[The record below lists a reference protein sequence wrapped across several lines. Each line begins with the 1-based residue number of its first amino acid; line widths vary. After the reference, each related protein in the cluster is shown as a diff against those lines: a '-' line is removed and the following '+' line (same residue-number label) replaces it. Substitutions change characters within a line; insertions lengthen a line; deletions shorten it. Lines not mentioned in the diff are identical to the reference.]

1 MGQFIESNP
10 IIPGNKA
17 LNRRSSFIRCIKVNI
32 PIQLVLFMFTA
43 IALDGGVSFQI
54 WYFTMT
60 AYWSLTTLIW
70 VLHRNRLSK
79 TDVFLVK
86 WGFWLALIMT
96 PIVTVL
102 FWRLYGYT

>member
-1 MGQFIESNP
+1 MRRFRKSNP

-17 LNRRSSFIRCIKVNI
+17 LNRRSLFIRCIKVNI
-32 PIQLVLFMFTA
+32 PIQLVLGMCTV
-43 IALDGGVSFQI
+43 IATDGGVLFQI

-60 AYWSLTTLIW
+60 AYWALTTLIW
-70 VLHRNRLSK
+70 VFHRNRLSK

-86 WGFWLALIMT
+86 WGFWLALIVT
-96 PIVTVL
+96 PIATAL